1 MDIAERVSSGRKVVG
16 IVGWRNVMATVGQ
29 VAVIIAQ
36 EGTDGALAV
45 EARRLD
51 TPAVVLLS
59 QEPGETLGSL
69 GQRVRARVKALVTEG
84 FRIRSATFVARNGFD
99 LPDVPA
105 TMELLRVLVSS
116 MVAVGAGRVYL
127 SSQSK
132 GMRSHYALESLA
144 SAIGDQVR
152 GTGVE
157 IVNTPRG
164 QRAPATVIEAS
175 L

>member
-1 MDIAERVSSGRKVVG
+1 MVLG

-36 EGTDGALAV
+36 EGTDGAHAV

-51 TPAVVLLS
+51 TSAVVLLS
-59 QEPGETLGSL
+59 QEPGETMAGL
-69 GQRVRARVKALVTEG
+69 GQRVRARVKALVLEG
-84 FRIRSATFVARNGFD
+84 FRIRSATFIARNGFD

-116 MVAVGAGRVYL
+116 LVAVGSGRVYL
-127 SSQSK
+127 SAQGKS
-132 GMRSHYALESLA
+132 MRTHYALESLA
-144 SAIGDQVR
+144 SAIADQVR

-164 QRAPATVIEAS
+164 QKAPATVVEAS